1 MNKTILI
8 LTMTGLIT
16 IALASFGKSPIIK
29 IAESKKVF
37 SLSVSD
43 TSSEYQKFKKEA
55 DVKMKQFD
63 NDIAK
68 LKAKAKNENKAI
80 QDKYNMDVIAL
91 EQKTTELKKQL
102 EKDKQMDKA
111 KLKSFEQDFNKS
123 MDDLGKSIKDLFTS
137 NK

>member
-16 IALASFGKSPIIK
+16 IALASFGKSPTTK

-80 QDKYNMDVIAL
+80 QDKYNKDVIAL
-91 EQKTTELKKQL
+91 EQKNNEMKKQL

-123 MDDLGKSIKDLFTS
+123 MDDLGKSIKDLFTTS
-137 NK
+137 K